1 MRMPKGRYL
10 GEFELYVMAAVS
22 RLGPDAYG
30 MAISREIEARA
41 KRPVAIGAVYATL
54 ARLEEKGLV
63 TSSTTEPLPVPGG
76 RSRRLARLTPEG
88 KRALAH
94 TTSMLAQ
101 MLPAFAEGRRR

>member
-1 MRMPKGRYL
+1 
-10 GEFELYVMAAVS
+10 
-22 RLGPDAYG
+22 
-30 MAISREIEARA
+30 
-41 KRPVAIGAVYATL
+41 VYATL